1 MGWWILAA
9 AIVLFIIGHIVHTC
23 VVADEISE
31 SVSGQ
36 FPEIIIHMM
45 DCEIIINRIDDTITL
60 NSYDDGVLSSNVIS
74 VDKLKEILEGE
85 II

>member
-45 DCEIIINRIDDTITL
+45 DCEIIINRITFC
-60 NSYDDGVLSSNVIS
+60 
-74 VDKLKEILEGE
+74 
-85 II
+85 